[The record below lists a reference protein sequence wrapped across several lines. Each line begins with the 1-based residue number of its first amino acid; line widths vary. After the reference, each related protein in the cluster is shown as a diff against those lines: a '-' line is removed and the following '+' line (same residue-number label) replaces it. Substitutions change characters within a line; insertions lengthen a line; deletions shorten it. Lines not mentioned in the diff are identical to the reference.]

1 MQLTILT
8 ENTAGGPFLA
18 EHGLSYLIEHQGE
31 TILFDTGHSDVFLHN
46 AELLGIDLDKATDTV
61 VLSHGH
67 WDHGDGLPFLQ
78 NKKLI
83 THPLAFMKRYRR
95 MNDSYLGLKMSK
107 TEAMERFE
115 LITSLSPMEIKP
127 NIYFLGQIPRKNDFE
142 AQQTMFTTAN
152 KEPDFILDDSGLVLI
167 DGDEIVVV
175 TGCAHSGVCNM
186 VNYAMQVSGIS
197 KVRTVI
203 GGFHL
208 KKDDDITRQTI
219 DYLKEIGVAN
229 IYPSHCT
236 ELEAVIA
243 FQKHF
248 NITPLKTGQSITL

>member
-1 MQLTILT
+1 MTLTILT
-8 ENTAGGPFLA
+8 ENCAGGQCLA
-18 EHGLSYLIEHQGE
+18 EHGLSYLIEHEGE

-46 AELLGIDLDKATDTV
+46 AKLLGIDLENSIDTV

-67 WDHGDGLPFLQ
+67 WDHGDGLIFLKD
-78 NKKLI
+78 KKLI

-95 MNDSYLGLKMSK
+95 MNDTYLGLNMTKE
-107 TEAMERFE
+107 EAKQRYN
-115 LITSLSPMEIKP
+115 LTTSETPLEVKP
-127 NIYFLGQIPRKNDFE
+127 NIFFLGQIPRLNSFE
-142 AQQTMFTTAN
+142 GKQTMFIDAN

-186 VNYAMQVSGIS
+186 VDYAMQVSGKT

-208 KKDDDITRQTI
+208 KKDDELTSQTI
-219 DYLKEIGVAN
+219 AYLLKIGVKN

-236 ELEAVIA
+236 ELEAVGA

-248 NITPLKTGQSITL
+248 SIRQLKTGLTINL